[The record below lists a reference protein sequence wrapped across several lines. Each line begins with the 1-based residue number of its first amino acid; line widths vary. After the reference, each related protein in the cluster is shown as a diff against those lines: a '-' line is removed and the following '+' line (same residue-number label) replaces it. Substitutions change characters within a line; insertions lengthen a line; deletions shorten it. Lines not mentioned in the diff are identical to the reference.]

1 MADLDDVQR
10 RLVHAENEFE
20 KMHTDMYVGQ
30 GPINPPLTQ
39 RVALLESTVK
49 SIGSN
54 LGKMVWLLVG
64 IFVTI
69 IGDMIL
75 HNIKGI

>member
-1 MADLDDVQR
+1 
-10 RLVHAENEFE
+10 
-20 KMHTDMYVGQ
+20 
-30 GPINPPLTQ
+30 
-39 RVALLESTVK
+39 VK